1 MREHGIDISGHR
13 SKHLEEFAGQRFG
26 YVITL
31 CDRVREVCPE
41 FPGHP
46 QLIHRRPVPERG
58 GARADHPGPVVQT
71 VSAVGYAA
79 AGLGGG
85 LLAALVA
92 FSPSFVFV
100 LAGAGYFSVL
110 RTSRVAQAFLDG
122 AGPATIGAILGSAIL
137 LAGTLREPW
146 QFAVLAGAAVLLLG
160 PALPVVRHGVVL
172 TLLAAAATGLL
183 VALAGGPLPH

>member
-1 MREHGIDISGHR
+1 MREHGIDISGRR

-46 QLIHRRPVPERG
+46 QLIH
-58 GARADHPGPVVQT
+58 
-71 VSAVGYAA
+71 
-79 AGLGGG
+79 
-85 LLAALVA
+85 
-92 FSPSFVFV
+92 
-100 LAGAGYFSVL
+100 
-110 RTSRVAQAFLDG
+110 
-122 AGPATIGAILGSAIL
+122 
-137 LAGTLREPW
+137 W
-146 QFAVLAGAAVLLLG
+146 LLG
-160 PALPVVRHGVVL
+160 PALPVVRRGVVL